1 MNCEE
6 FLRLLQETLDG
17 KVSERIIADNVDYY
31 KSYIRDQMTSGRSE
45 SEVLQ
50 MLGDP
55 RLLAKTIEESTKF
68 ASGRTAEQKS
78 YTNEDGNYS
87 SFQNRDDGY
96 IKQDYEKRIKFPL
109 WLIAGIILVI
119 FIFVVLLAYRVLVI
133 FAPVIMIFLLAGFIY
148 RTAKNWFH
156 K

>member
-55 RLLAKTIEESTKF
+55 RLLANDRGEHQICIGKNSGTK
-68 ASGRTAEQKS
+68 
-78 YTNEDGNYS
+78 
-87 SFQNRDDGY
+87 
-96 IKQDYEKRIKFPL
+96 
-109 WLIAGIILVI
+109 
-119 FIFVVLLAYRVLVI
+119 
-133 FAPVIMIFLLAGFIY
+133 
-148 RTAKNWFH
+148 
-156 K
+156 